1 MAGAA
6 AHTEGAKMKGLLEFW
21 DQVRDVWDQGAFGV
35 DTDRIILAIIV
46 FFAFLLLRGIVSRFV
61 LTLLARLVD
70 RSTNR
75 FDDALVE
82 ALSGPIRFVFLVIG
96 LFLATRVAP
105 LPEEIDTAMAK
116 VVRSLIAFTIFWTF
130 YRCVGPMSFVLD
142 RLVTSVGGAGMAATL
157 KNFAIRLIRV
167 IIVVLGAAAILQEWD
182 FNIGA
187 VLGGLGLVGMAVAFG
202 AQNLISNLFGGV
214 AIFVDKIFTEGE
226 WIKTN
231 DVEGTVETVGF
242 RTTKIRR
249 FDKALVTVPNAD
261 LADNAVTNFSR
272 MTNRRI
278 YWMIGL
284 EYRTTN
290 AQLKHVVDGLN
301 DYIRSSDAFETDP
314 AKVSTL
320 IHADSFNNSSIDIM
334 MYCFTKTTK
343 WAEWMQVKEDLL
355 YQLKTLVEDAG
366 TAFAFPSSSLYVET
380 LPFGKPESVPPQSD
394 EADDAPDRPTSNG
407 QRKQDAPRQGDSEG
421 ENEANARE
429 AEARAQS
436 RERPTSGDDA
446 DGKG

>member
-1 MAGAA
+1 MD
-6 AHTEGAKMKGLLEFW
+6 GLLEFW
-21 DQVRDVWDQGAFGV
+21 TQVRDVWDQGAFGV
-35 DTDRIILAIIV
+35 ETDRIILAIVV
-46 FFAFLLLRGIVSRFV
+46 FFTFVLLRGLVSRFI
-61 LTLLARLVD
+61 LSLLENLVG
-70 RSTNR
+70 RSSNR

-105 LPEEIDTAMAK
+105 LPEEIDAAMAK

-130 YRCVGPMSFVLD
+130 YRCVGPLSFVLD
-142 RLVTSVGGAGMAATL
+142 RVVTSVGGANMAATL
-157 KNFAIRLIRV
+157 KNFAVRLIRV

-187 VLGGLGLVGMAVAFG
+187 VLGGLGLIGMAVAFG

-249 FDKALVTVPNAD
+249 FDKALVTVPNSHLSD
-261 LADNAVTNFSR
+261 QAVINFSR

-278 YWMIGL
+278 HWMVGL

-290 AQLKHVVDGLN
+290 DQLKHVVDGLN
-301 DYIRSSDAFETDP
+301 DYIRNSDAFETDP

-320 IHADSFNNSSIDIM
+320 IHADSFNSSSIDIM
-334 MYCFTKTTK
+334 LYCFTRTTK
-343 WAEWMQVKEDLL
+343 WGEWMQVKEDLL
-355 YQLKTLVEDAG
+355 YHLKTLVEDAG
-366 TAFAFPSSSLYVET
+366 TGFAFPSSSLYVESM
-380 LPFGKPESVPPQSD
+380 PFGKPEAVPAEDTEPANGS
-394 EADDAPDRPTSNG
+394 EPDNG
-407 QRKQDAPRQGDSEG
+407 SEP
-421 ENEANARE
+421 E
-429 AEARAQS
+429 S
-436 RERPTSGDDA
+436 RG
-446 DGKG
+446 

>member
-1 MAGAA
+1 MDQFG
-6 AHTEGAKMKGLLEFW
+6 EFW
-21 DQVRDVWDQGAFGV
+21 NQVRDVWNQGAFGV
-35 DTDRIILAIIV
+35 ETDRIIVAVFVFLAFV
-46 FFAFLLLRGIVSRFV
+46 VLRGFVSRFI
-61 LTLLARLVD
+61 LTMLERLVG
-70 RSTNR
+70 RSSNR
-75 FDDALVE
+75 FDDALVV

-105 LPEEIDTAMAK
+105 LPEEVDAAMAK

-130 YRCVGPMSFVLD
+130 YRCVGPLSFVLD
-142 RLVTSVGGAGMAATL
+142 RAATSVGGSAMASTL
-157 KNFAIRLIRV
+157 KNFAVRLIRV
-167 IIVVLGAAAILQEWD
+167 IIVVFGAAAILQEWD

-187 VLGGLGLVGMAVAFG
+187 VLGGLGLIGMAVAFG

-249 FDKALVTVPNAD
+249 FDKALVTVPNSD

-278 YWMIGL
+278 YWMVGL

-290 AQLKHVVDGLN
+290 DQLRQVVDGLN
-301 DYIRSSDAFETDP
+301 DYIRNNDDFETDP

-320 IHADSFNNSSIDIM
+320 IHADSFNSSSIDIM
-334 MYCFTKTTK
+334 LYCFTTTTK

-355 YQLKTLVEDAG
+355 YHLKTLVEEAG
-366 TAFAFPSSSLYVET
+366 TAFAFPSSSIYVET
-380 LPFGKPESVPPQSD
+380 MPFGTPESVP
-394 EADDAPDRPTSNG
+394 
-407 QRKQDAPRQGDSEG
+407 
-421 ENEANARE
+421 
-429 AEARAQS
+429 S
-436 RERPTSGDDA
+436 RE
-446 DGKG
+446 DGNASPSPVREQQGPVVEKD